1 MQWCRNKSQLQ
12 SGLLHRRRYTDLTTD
27 DSNQLMPITKCIATA
42 NASNCQD
49 ASAQMYDFYQH
60 QRSPL
65 NDKKEYNNFS
75 QETFCSRKNLC
86 NKSLLSR
93 VPSVTSFWNDMA
105 ESKHNGLPITPTF
118 MDDKQAGN
126 CQEDDECSV
135 KHYESGFCEKSP
147 DLCCVR
153 GTLTFSL
160 RYDFI
165 HRVLMVHVIRAN
177 GIPAENS
184 EPYVKLCLL
193 PERRNQYKTRIFK
206 NCSDPE
212 CNEMFSFDVSH
223 ANLSSRMLQFT
234 VYNFVRFTRHG
245 LVGNVILRD
254 LFEKSELSTWTEHTM
269 QIIGTPGKDDF
280 GDLLVYLSYSIAD
293 RKLYVTVSKAY
304 NLRPM
309 DITGASDP
317 YVKIEQ
323 IYQRRRVKARKTSIK
338 RANLNPVYH
347 ECLEFDLP
355 LNEIEGTNLLV
366 RVMDWDR
373 IGHDDLLGCCI
384 IGNNSPMPEGRKQ
397 WMDCF
402 RDLTINAICDDSD
415 RQPIGTWYSILDEVP
430 EEFRKVP
437 KAKK

>member
-1 MQWCRNKSQLQ
+1 
-12 SGLLHRRRYTDLTTD
+12 
-27 DSNQLMPITKCIATA
+27 
-42 NASNCQD
+42 
-49 ASAQMYDFYQH
+49 MYDDFYQQQH
-60 QRSPL
+60 SL
-65 NDKKEYNNFS
+65 LMDDNNKKKEHIDLPHQLFS
-75 QETFCSRKNLC
+75 SRKNSC
-86 NKSLLSR
+86 KKSLTNR
-93 VPSVTSFWNDMA
+93 VRSVASFWRSMM
-105 ESKHNGLPITPTF
+105 ESKHNGSIITSAV
-118 MDDKQAGN
+118 MDNEQSNDS
-126 CQEDDECSV
+126 QEDDRCSV
-135 KHYESGFCEKSP
+135 KRNEVECNEKSS
-147 DLCCVR
+147 DLYCAR

-165 HRVLMVHVIRAN
+165 HRVLMVHIIRAN

-193 PERRNQYKTRIFK
+193 PERRDQYKTRIFK
-206 NCSDPE
+206 NSPNSE
-212 CNEMFSFDVSH
+212 CNEMFSFDVSY
-223 ANLSSRMLQFT
+223 ANLSGRMLQFI

-254 LFEKSELSTWTEHTM
+254 LFEKSELNTWTEYTM

-280 GDLLVYLSYSIAD
+280 GDLLIYLLYSIAD

-323 IYQRRRVKARKTSIK
+323 IYQRRRIKARKTSIK

-384 IGNNSPMPEGRKQ
+384 IGNGSPMPEGKKQ

-402 RDLTINAICDDSD
+402 RDLTVNAIYDDSD
-415 RQPIGTWYSILDEVP
+415 REPVGTWYSILDEVP

>member
-1 MQWCRNKSQLQ
+1 
-12 SGLLHRRRYTDLTTD
+12 
-27 DSNQLMPITKCIATA
+27 
-42 NASNCQD
+42 
-49 ASAQMYDFYQH
+49 MYDFYQQQQQQH
-60 QRSPL
+60 SL
-65 NDKKEYNNFS
+65 LIDNKDDIDSS
-75 QETFCSRKNLC
+75 QELFTPKKNSYKKMLI
-86 NKSLLSR
+86 NR
-93 VPSVTSFWNDMA
+93 VPSVRSLWHKMT
-105 ESKHNGLPITPTF
+105 ESKHNGLLINSTVMSNEQT
-118 MDDKQAGN
+118 DNSQVQKGY
-126 CQEDDECSV
+126 ECPV
-135 KHYESGFCEKSP
+135 RHRESGYSEKSP
-147 DLCCVR
+147 DLYCVR

-165 HRVLMVHVIRAN
+165 HRVLMVHIIRAD

-206 NCSDPE
+206 NPSNPE

-254 LFEKSELSTWTEHTM
+254 LFEKSQLSTWTEHTM

-280 GDLLVYLSYSIAD
+280 GDLLVYLLYSIAD

-309 DITGASDP
+309 DITDP

-355 LNEIEGTNLLV
+355 LNEIEGTSLLV

-402 RDLTINAICDDSD
+402 KDLTINPICDDLD

>member
-1 MQWCRNKSQLQ
+1 MTKSKYN
-12 SGLLHRRRYTDLTTD
+12 GLV
-27 DSNQLMPITKCIATA
+27 IT
-42 NASNCQD
+42 
-49 ASAQMYDFYQH
+49 SA
-60 QRSPL
+60 
-65 NDKKEYNNFS
+65 
-75 QETFCSRKNLC
+75 
-86 NKSLLSR
+86 
-93 VPSVTSFWNDMA
+93 VA
-105 ESKHNGLPITPTF
+105 ESEETN
-118 MDDKQAGN
+118 DSQV
-126 CQEDDECSV
+126 QEDNEYSA
-135 KHYESGFCEKSP
+135 KYQESGFCEKSP
-147 DLCCVR
+147 NLYCVR

-165 HRVLMVHVIRAN
+165 HRVLMVHVIRAC

-206 NCSDPE
+206 NSSNPE

-223 ANLSSRMLQFT
+223 ANLSNRMLKFT

-254 LFEKSELSTWTEHTM
+254 LFEKSELNTWTEHTM

-293 RKLYVTVSKAY
+293 RKLHVTVSKAY

-323 IYQRRRVKARKTSIK
+323 IYQQRRIKARKTSIK

-373 IGHDDLLGCCI
+373 IGRDDLLGCCI
-384 IGNNSPMPEGRKQ
+384 IGNNSPMPEGKKQ

-402 RDLTINAICDDSD
+402 RDITSICDNSD

-430 EEFRKVP
+430 EEFCNVP

>member
-1 MQWCRNKSQLQ
+1 MIDSKSNGP
-12 SGLLHRRRYTDLTTD
+12 STITDNEQVD
-27 DSNQLMPITKCIATA
+27 NIQESDGCAAQPYEFGIYKKS
-42 NASNCQD
+42 SD
-49 ASAQMYDFYQH
+49 A
-60 QRSPL
+60 
-65 NDKKEYNNFS
+65 
-75 QETFCSRKNLC
+75 
-86 NKSLLSR
+86 
-93 VPSVTSFWNDMA
+93 
-105 ESKHNGLPITPTF
+105 
-118 MDDKQAGN
+118 
-126 CQEDDECSV
+126 
-135 KHYESGFCEKSP
+135 
-147 DLCCVR
+147 CCVT

-177 GIPAENS
+177 DIPAENS

-206 NCSDPE
+206 NSGNSE
-212 CNEMFSFDVSH
+212 CNEMFSFDVSY
-223 ANLSSRMLQFT
+223 ANLPSRMLQFT

-254 LFEKSELSTWTEHTM
+254 LFEKSELGSWTEHTM
-269 QIIGTPGKDDF
+269 QIISTPDKDNF
-280 GDLLVYLSYSIAD
+280 GDLLLYLSYSVAN
-293 RKLYVTVSKAY
+293 RKLSVTVSKAY

-338 RANLNPVYH
+338 RSNLNPVYH
-347 ECLEFDLP
+347 ESLEFDLP
-355 LNEIEGTNLLV
+355 LNEIEGTTLLV

-384 IGNNSPMPEGRKQ
+384 IGNSSPMPEGRKH

-402 RDLTINAICDDSD
+402 RDLTLCDETD
-415 RQPIGTWYSILDEVP
+415 RQPVGTWYSILDEVP
-430 EEFRKVP
+430 EEYRKVP

>member
-1 MQWCRNKSQLQ
+1 MTESKSN
-12 SGLLHRRRYTDLTTD
+12 GLLITSTVTDNNQIND
-27 DSNQLMPITKCIATA
+27 DIQKI
-42 NASNCQD
+42 D
-49 ASAQMYDFYQH
+49 GY
-60 QRSPL
+60 
-65 NDKKEYNNFS
+65 
-75 QETFCSRKNLC
+75 
-86 NKSLLSR
+86 
-93 VPSVTSFWNDMA
+93 SV
-105 ESKHNGLPITPTF
+105 
-118 MDDKQAGN
+118 Q
-126 CQEDDECSV
+126 Q
-135 KHYESGFCEKSP
+135 YESGMSEKSS

-165 HRVLMVHVIRAN
+165 HRVLMVHIIRAN
-177 GIPAENS
+177 GIPDENS

-206 NCSDPE
+206 NSSNPE

-223 ANLSSRMLQFT
+223 ANLSTRMLQFT

-245 LVGNVILRD
+245 LVGNVIMRD
-254 LFEKSELSTWTEHTM
+254 LFEKSQLNTWTEHTM

-280 GDLLVYLSYSIAD
+280 GDLLIYLSYSIAD
-293 RKLYVTVSKAY
+293 RKLYVMVSKAY

-309 DITGASDP
+309 DITDP

-323 IYQRRRVKARKTSIK
+323 IYQRRRVKVRKTSIK

-384 IGNNSPMPEGRKQ
+384 IGNGSPMPEGRKQ

-402 RDLTINAICDDSD
+402 RDLTINTICDESN
-415 RQPIGTWYSILDEVP
+415 RKPVATWYSILDEVP